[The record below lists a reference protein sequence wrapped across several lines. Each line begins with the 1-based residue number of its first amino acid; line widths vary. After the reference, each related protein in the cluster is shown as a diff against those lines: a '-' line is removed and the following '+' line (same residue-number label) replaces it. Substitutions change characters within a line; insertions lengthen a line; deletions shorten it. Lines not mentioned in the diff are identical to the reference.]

1 VPDVKAINAAH
12 YADSVENFIN
22 ESNEGAANG

>member
-1 VPDVKAINAAH
+1 VKAINAAH